1 VIPFLRRFSLPI
13 LILALLAAAALWLR
27 SQSPLITSI
36 PAVQPGAGL
45 VILGQHFGSRQGS
58 STLSL
63 LNEPVTGVPAGQPAL
78 LQVTTWSD
86 TRIIARL
93 PQGVNSGRV
102 QVTTALPLWHSSPAH
117 AFLTAAPGLPSQPY
131 GYTVPAEDASP
142 WPTFRRDAQNSGR
155 SPLPAVYQGDQLW
168 SFQTSK
174 GIFNTPVIDANGAI
188 YIGSADHYL
197 YALNPDGSL
206 KWKYLTGGIID
217 SAGALGR
224 FDAQKGYAP
233 LTFISGDGYMYNFR
247 TDDGIA
253 DPAQR
258 LVWKYQA
265 ELRPG
270 VSYNRWFEGNVAIG
284 PDGTLYAG
292 NTNFNYYAVNPDGT
306 LKWTYS
312 TTSNNWSQSAFAADG
327 TIYWGS
333 LDTFIHAVAPDGQAL
348 WSKRTLGFVA
358 ASAAVGSDGTVYIGS
373 FDSNL
378 YALDPLTGKTKW
390 TFPTNDHIYSSAAL
404 GADAQGN
411 TTAIYFGSAD
421 GAFYAVSPQ
430 GKLLWKYDTGDPI
443 RSSPAIGL
451 TPQSGG
457 SGGEVVYFG
466 CGNGKLYA
474 LNAADGS
481 LRWSFDTTPT
491 DPELRDRNDLNGSPA
506 LGKTGIYIGGEHG
519 YLWYLPYDYC
529 LHAANPDCAVGG
541 ERSAQPPADF
551 TGLEYVTPGG
561 STLDPALR
569 PASLPTAMM
578 ITLRL
583 VVRQGGLTLNA
594 GLCNNPVGCPQD
606 ALVVSSQPPFPLSVE
621 HSADGRYIFI
631 RPTGFLTP
639 GQAYSLSVKG
649 KYYTGGLRLGNMTF
663 GGTLAGTFS
672 GQFSFRAQESLATR
686 PPLSVSPNQTSAI
699 EWTRLAAPLPPMLP
713 SLNQIGFD
721 YMDWII
727 GTVAIGPS
735 PSDGTQNQ
743 GKFILWAIGGVR
755 QADGTLAVEP
765 GSDFSLPLNGRYQ
778 NDDFILTNQNFK
790 LAITGIDI
798 PFNLFELRGRLG
810 ADRIVRPGAT
820 AWGDTQV
827 LSIPTFGPY
836 LVAAGL
842 ANNWYQKLLVSG
854 TYITRPYP
862 DNGTANQRPS
872 GISVTGVDYQ
882 APTDK
887 VDGWAQANFKLDAG
901 ASYAVS
907 SHQPGILL
915 IDGTATEAVYLDYHA
930 NLSSQADPQG
940 NLKSVRLV
948 IPKGTKLPQN
958 LQAEVMLDVFPFYQK
973 NLCGCTV
980 PASGLR
986 ANERTP
992 TP

>member
-1 VIPFLRRFSLPI
+1 MLPFLRRFSFPI
-13 LILALLAAAALWLR
+13 LIIALLAAAVFWIVG
-27 SQSPLITSI
+27 QSAPLITSI
-36 PAVQPGAGL
+36 PAVQPGADL
-45 VILGQHFGSRQGS
+45 LILGARFGSSHGS
-58 STLSL
+58 STVSL
-63 LNEPVTGVPAGQPAL
+63 LNQPVDSTQPTP
-78 LQVTTWSD
+78 LQVTAWSD
-86 TRIIARL
+86 TRITARL
-93 PQGVNSGRV
+93 PQGVTSGRL
-102 QVTTALPLWHSSPAH
+102 QVTRTFLLKQSSPAH

-131 GYTVPAEDASP
+131 GYTVPVEDASP
-142 WPTFRRDAQNSGR
+142 WPTFRRDSRNTGY
-155 SPLPAVYQGDQLW
+155 SPLPAVYQGDQPW

-217 SAGALGR
+217 SAAALGR
-224 FDAQKGYAP
+224 IDPQKGYAP
-233 LTFISGDGYMYNFR
+233 LTFISGDGFMYHFR
-247 TDDGIA
+247 TDDGIS
-253 DPAQR
+253 DPSRR
-258 LVWKYQA
+258 LLWKYQA

-306 LKWTYS
+306 LKWTFS

-333 LDTFIHAVAPDGQAL
+333 LDTFIHAVAPDGL
-348 WSKRTLGFVA
+348 EMWSKRTLGFVA

-378 YALDPLTGKTKW
+378 YALDPLTGKAKW

-421 GAFYAVSPQ
+421 GMFYAVNPQ

-443 RSSPAIGL
+443 RSSPAVGL
-451 TPQSGG
+451 DPR
-457 SGGEVVYFG
+457 GGEVVYFG

-474 LNAADGS
+474 MNAADGS
-481 LRWSFDTTPT
+481 LRWAFDTTPQ

-506 LGKTGIYIGGEHG
+506 LGKTGVYIGGEHG
-519 YLWYLPYDYC
+519 FLWYLPYDYC
-529 LHAANPDCAVGG
+529 LNVSDPRCTQG
-541 ERSAQPPADF
+541 ESQDKSLPADF
-551 TGLEYVTPGG
+551 TRLEYVTPGG
-561 STLDPALR
+561 STLNQFPTDLPA
-569 PASLPTAMM
+569 ATM

-583 VVRQGGLTLNA
+583 VARQGEQTLIA
-594 GLCNNPVGCPQD
+594 RLCNNPVGCPQD
-606 ALVVSSQPPFPLSVE
+606 ALVVSSDPPFPFSVE
-621 HSADGRYIFI
+621 HSADGRYIYV
-631 RPTGFLTP
+631 RPSGFLTP
-639 GQAYSLSVKG
+639 GQTYTLSVKG
-649 KYYTGGLRLGNMTF
+649 KYYTGWLRLGNMSF
-663 GGTLAGTFS
+663 GGKQSGTFA
-672 GQFSFRAQESLATR
+672 GQFAFRAQESVATR
-686 PPLSVSPNQTSAI
+686 PPLSVSANQTTAI

-721 YMDWII
+721 YMDWIL
-727 GTVAIGPS
+727 GTVAITPS
-735 PSDGTQNQ
+735 GSANQ

-755 QADGTLAVEP
+755 NPDGTLAVEP

-810 ADRIVRPGAT
+810 PNRVVSPGAT

-842 ANNWYQKLLVSG
+842 ANNWYQKLLVYG

-862 DNGTANQRPS
+862 DNGPANQRPA

-882 APTDK
+882 APTAK
-887 VDGWAQANFKLDAG
+887 ADGWVQADFKLDAG
-901 ASYAVS
+901 ALYPLSA
-907 SHQPGILL
+907 HQPGILL
-915 IDGTATEAVYLDYHA
+915 IDSLTTEAIYLDYHA
-930 NLSSQADPQG
+930 NLSSQADAQG

-948 IPKGTKLPQN
+948 IPKGTALN
-958 LQAEVMLDVFPFYQK
+958 ENTQAIVMLDVFPFYQK
-973 NLCGCTV
+973 SLCGCTV
-980 PASGLR
+980 PGNVPTGPPASSP

-992 TP
+992 TR

>member
-1 VIPFLRRFSLPI
+1 MADNLNRRFYLPI
-13 LILALLAAAALWLR
+13 LVIALLVAAALWLR
-27 SQSPLITSI
+27 SQAPLITSI
-36 PAVQPGAGL
+36 PAVQPGADV
-45 VILGQHFGSRQGS
+45 VIFGAHFGSHQGNS
-58 STLSL
+58 EVSL
-63 LNEPVTGVPAGQPAL
+63 LNAQVDSTKPTP
-78 LQVTTWSD
+78 LQVITWSD
-86 TRIIARL
+86 TRITARL
-93 PQGVNSGRV
+93 QQGVTSGRL
-102 QVTTALPLWHSSPAH
+102 QVTRSILFKLSSLAH
-117 AFLTAAPGLPSQPY
+117 AFLTAAPGLPSRPY
-131 GYTVPAEDASP
+131 GYTVPVEDASP
-142 WPTFRRDAQNSGR
+142 WPTFRRDSRNTGY
-155 SPLPAVYQGDQLW
+155 SPLPAVYHDDQPW
-168 SFQTSK
+168 SFQTGK
-174 GIFNTPVIDANGAI
+174 GIFNTPVIDASGAI

-206 KWKYLTGGIID
+206 KWSYLTDGIID

-224 FDAQKGYAP
+224 FDPQKGYAP
-233 LTFISGDGYMYNFR
+233 LTFISGDGFMYNFR

-258 LVWKYQA
+258 LLWKYQA

-292 NTNFNYYAVNPDGT
+292 NTNFNYYAIHPDGAPN
-306 LKWTYS
+306 WTYS

-333 LDTFIHAVAPDGQAL
+333 LDTFIHAVAPDGL
-348 WSKRTLGFVA
+348 EVWRKRTLGFVA

-378 YALDPLTGKTKW
+378 YALDPLTGKTRW

-421 GAFYAVSPQ
+421 GMFYAVNPQ

-443 RSSPAIGL
+443 RSSPAIGSDGL
-451 TPQSGG
+451 
-457 SGGEVVYFG
+457 GGEVVYFG

-481 LRWSFDTTPT
+481 LRWSFDTTPQ

-506 LGKTGIYIGGEHG
+506 LGQTGVYIGGEHG
-519 YLWYLPYDYC
+519 YLWYLPYDFC
-529 LHAANPDCAVGG
+529 LHSTDPRCTQRPGQDQTLAAPGLG
-541 ERSAQPPADF
+541 PLADF
-551 TGLEYVTPGG
+551 TGLQYVTPGG
-561 STLDPALR
+561 NTLVQFPAEL
-569 PASLPTAMM
+569 PAATM

-583 VVRQGGLTLNA
+583 TVRQDGQTFNA
-594 GLCNNPVGCPQD
+594 RLCNNPVGCPQD
-606 ALVVSSQPPFPLSVE
+606 ALLVSSDPPFPFSVD
-621 HSADGRYIFI
+621 HSADGRFI
-631 RPTGFLTP
+631 YVRPTGFLTP
-639 GQAYSLSVKG
+639 GHAYNLSVKG
-649 KYYTGGLRLGNMTF
+649 KYYTGGLRVGNMTF
-663 GGTLAGTFS
+663 GGTQAGTFA
-672 GQFSFRAQESLATR
+672 GQFTFRAQESPATR
-686 PPLSVSPNQTSAI
+686 LPLSVSANQTSAI

-721 YMDWII
+721 YMDWIL
-727 GTVAIGPS
+727 GTVAITPS
-735 PSDGTQNQ
+735 GGANQ

-755 QADGTLAVEP
+755 NPDGSLSVEP

-810 ADRIVRPGAT
+810 AGGAVSPGAT

-827 LSIPTFGPY
+827 FSIPTFGPY

-862 DNGTANQRPS
+862 DHGAANQRPA
-872 GISVTGVDYQ
+872 GILVTGVDYQ
-882 APTDK
+882 PPTTK
-887 VDGWAQANFKLDAG
+887 ADGWVQADFKLDPGNNYPLSA
-901 ASYAVS
+901 
-907 SHQPGILL
+907 HQPGILL
-915 IDGTATEAVYLDYHA
+915 IDTLNSEAIYLDYHA
-930 NLSSQADPQG
+930 NLSSQADAQG
-940 NLKSVRLV
+940 NLKTVRLA
-948 IPKGTKLPQN
+948 IPKGTKLPDE
-958 LQAEVMLDVFPFYQK
+958 LQAVVMLDVFPFYQK
-973 NLCGCTV
+973 NLCDCTLPESV
-980 PASGLR
+980 PSSLPTA
-986 ANERTP
+986 ERTP

>member
-1 VIPFLRRFSLPI
+1 LISFLRRFYLPI
-13 LILALLAAAALWLR
+13 LILVLLAAAALWLR
-27 SQSPLITSI
+27 SRVPLITSI
-36 PAVQPGAGL
+36 PAVQPGADL
-45 VILGQHFGSRQGS
+45 SILGQHFGARQGS

-63 LNEPVTGVPAGQPAL
+63 LNAPAESTRPAP
-78 LQVTTWSD
+78 LQVTAWSD
-86 TRIIARL
+86 TRITARL
-93 PQGVNSGRV
+93 PQGVTSGRV
-102 QVTTALPLWHSSPAH
+102 QISRSILFRSSSAAH

-131 GYTVPAEDASP
+131 GYTVPVEDASP
-142 WPTFRRDAQNSGR
+142 WPTFRRDSRNTGY
-155 SPLPAVYQGDQLW
+155 SPLPGVYQGDQPW
-168 SFQTSK
+168 SFQTAK

-224 FDAQKGYAP
+224 FDLQKGYAP

-258 LVWKYQA
+258 LLWKYQA

-292 NTNFNYYAVNPDGT
+292 NTNFNYYAINPDGT
-306 LKWTYS
+306 SKWTYS

-333 LDTFIHAVAPDGQAL
+333 LDTFIHAVAPDGLAL
-348 WSKRTLGFVA
+348 WSTRTLGFVA

-404 GADAQGN
+404 GANAQGN

-421 GAFYAVSPQ
+421 GMFYAVSPQ

-451 TPQSGG
+451 SAQ
-457 SGGEVVYFG
+457 GGEVVYFG

-519 YLWYLPYDYC
+519 YLWYLPYDFC
-529 LHAANPDCAVGG
+529 LHSSDPRCTQGPGQAQDQVQAGSALGSLAA
-541 ERSAQPPADF
+541 F
-551 TGLEYVTPGG
+551 KGLQYVTPGG
-561 STLDPALR
+561 STLVQFPADL
-569 PASLPTAMM
+569 PAATM

-583 VVRQGGLTLNA
+583 TVRQDGQTLNA
-594 GLCNNPVGCPQD
+594 RLCNNPVGCPQD
-606 ALVVSSQPPFPLSVE
+606 ALVVSSDPPFPLSVE
-621 HSADGRYIFI
+621 HSADGRFIYI
-631 RPTGFLTP
+631 RPTGFLAS
-639 GQAYSLSVKG
+639 GQVYNLSVKG

-663 GGTLAGTFS
+663 GGTQAGIFA
-672 GQFSFRAQESLATR
+672 GQFTFRAQPSLATR
-686 PPLSVSPNQTSAI
+686 PPLSVSANQVSAI

-721 YMDWII
+721 YMDWIL
-727 GTVAIGPS
+727 GTVAITPS
-735 PSDGTQNQ
+735 GRANQ

-755 QADGTLAVEP
+755 NADGSLSVEP

-810 ADRIVRPGAT
+810 PDGIVKPGAT

-862 DNGTANQRPS
+862 EQGAANQRPA
-872 GISVTGVDYQ
+872 GIRVAGVDYQ
-882 APTDK
+882 APTSK
-887 VDGWAQANFKLDAG
+887 ADGWVQANFKLDPG
-901 ASYAVS
+901 AAYPLSV
-907 SHQPGILL
+907 HQPGILL
-915 IDGTATEAVYLDYHA
+915 IDELTNEAIYLDYHA
-930 NLSSQADPQG
+930 NLSSQADAQG
-940 NLKSVRLV
+940 NLQSVRL
-948 IPKGTKLPQN
+948 ILPKGTVVN
-958 LQAEVMLDVFPFYQK
+958 ENTEAVVMLDVFPFYQK
-973 NLCGCTV
+973 SLCGCTL
-980 PASGLR
+980 PGNMPTSLPPS
-986 ANERTP
+986 ERMP
-992 TP
+992 GP